1 MATDERTED
10 QSRRVE
16 NLEILVDNL
25 SQQVRSTELILKG
38 YDEIGYDRGIMIRVS
53 ELERRFSE
61 QSQLLSDLAYE
72 IQEAN
77 KLRRHQSELDAAREE
92 ERLKSWKTIE
102 KVIKIVGPLLAVGLG
117 ADWVVQVVQF
127 LSGMP

>member
-1 MATDERTED
+1 MSTDERTED

>member
-1 MATDERTED
+1 MTTDERTED